1 MRIFWIASYLGDITD
16 EDMDANYIVGNK
28 IHRLPKEDL
37 KKLMAEAA
45 RFGRL
50 DLIKGF
56 RNVLDFLWDWQTSA
70 CAVLNNIISGNCSGA
85 DRLAEDWAQSR
96 FRPSDDKNA
105 INHRMIAPFYS
116 K

>member
-1 MRIFWIASYLGDITD
+1 MPQAGGSAAWGIKMSWVVCGGRYYNDRDKVFATLD
-16 EDMDANYIVGNK
+16 ELSRERGK
-28 IHRLPKEDL
+28 P
-37 KKLMAEAA
+37 
-45 RFGRL
+45 
-50 DLIKGF
+50 
-56 RNVLDFLWDWQTSA
+56 S
-70 CAVLNNIISGNCSGA
+70 NIISGNCSGA